1 MYCPVILTIMK
12 LPQIFMN
19 FFSSQITNNIEINKN
34 LHWKIFMSSWKKNNT
49 FFYTEISLYPQIVY
63 CQVIL
68 TIMKLPQIFMNFFSS
83 QVTNNI
89 EIMENLNWKNFMSS
103 WKKKTTHFL
112 HRAFIVPT
120 NCVLPSHPN
129 NYEASKDFYK
139 FFVMSSYNQ
148 SWNHGKPTIEKLY
161 VI

>member
-1 MYCPVILTIMK
+1 M
-12 LPQIFMN
+12 IFIN
-19 FFSSQITNNIEINKN
+19 F
-34 LHWKIFMSSWKKNNT
+34 L
-49 FFYTEISLYPQIVY
+49 
-63 CQVIL
+63 
-68 TIMKLPQIFMNFFSS
+68 SS

-89 EIMENLNWKNFMSS
+89 EIMENLH
-103 WKKKTTHFL
+103 WKKLYVIMKKKTHFL
-112 HRAFIVPT
+112 HRDFIVPT

-129 NYEASKDFYK
+129 NYEASKDFNK